1 MTICPEVR
9 NVARIPVR
17 PVVDAGLW
25 KWAKKTAVDLDRD
38 ASDLVEL
45 GLRLVKAVLELGYL
59 PDNCAELAKI
69 DEEALGELAS
79 LARLAKS
86 LAEEPSFEVA

>member
-1 MTICPEVR
+1 M
-9 NVARIPVR
+9 ARIPVR

-45 GLRLVKAVLELGYL
+45 GLRLVRAILELGHV
-59 PDNCAELAKI
+59 PDSCAELARA
-69 DEEALGELAS
+69 DEAALAELAQ
-79 LARLAKS
+79 LARLARQ
-86 LAEEPSFEVA
+86 LAEEPSFEVV